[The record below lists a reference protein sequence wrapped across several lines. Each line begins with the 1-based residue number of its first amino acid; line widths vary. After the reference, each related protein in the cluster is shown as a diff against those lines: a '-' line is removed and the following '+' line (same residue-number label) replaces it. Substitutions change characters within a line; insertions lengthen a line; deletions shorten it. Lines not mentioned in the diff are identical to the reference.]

1 MNSVEVNHRDEEVD
15 EHNYQEKNEEGK
27 RSGIHEKR
35 QGEGVYIG
43 LIVVDEIIAALIFG
57 EFTYKT

>member
-27 RSGIHEKR
+27 RSGIHEKW